1 MAEMMTTECLMEDKV
16 ASLQRALR
24 AINDI
29 NRLKIICL
37 LFGGE
42 KCVCHIEEYLGVSQ
56 PLVSHHLR
64 VLLQAGLVKVRKSGT
79 WSYYSLEKEAIESLN
94 EDFKAVLGPHR
105 FPEEYPPSEACEESE
120 YPV

>member
-1 MAEMMTTECLMEDKV
+1 METVGCLAEDRV

-24 AINDI
+24 AASDI
-29 NRLKIICL
+29 NRLKMLCL

-79 WSYYSLEKEAIESLN
+79 WSYYSLDKEAIERLN
-94 EDFKAVLGPHR
+94 EDFKAVLGLHR
-105 FPEEYPPSEACEESE
+105 FPEEYPPSEECEESE
-120 YPV
+120 APA